1 MELPSGEVETFY
13 VQLPQAVKASFTFE
27 VATKEGAE
35 DVAGLV
41 ERYLNEMARL
51 INQARERF
59 DT

>member
-1 MELPSGEVETFY
+1 
-13 VQLPQAVKASFTFE
+13 VKASFTFE